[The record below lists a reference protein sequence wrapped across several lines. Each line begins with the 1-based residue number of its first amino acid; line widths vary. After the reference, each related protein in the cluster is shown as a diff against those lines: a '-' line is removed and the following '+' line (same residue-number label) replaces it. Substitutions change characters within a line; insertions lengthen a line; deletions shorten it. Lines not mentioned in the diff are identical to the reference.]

1 MKLRSLLRTLFPM
14 LLIVGGTT
22 WAHAEVLVPP
32 TSEWK
37 YLHPTDG
44 KDPAKAQADFHKTF
58 FKAEFD
64 DASWKSGKDSA
75 GESGGFAYGEEE
87 FKGVDLG
94 QPEKPEDRK
103 TAYFRLKFK
112 TTEPQKNL
120 VLKCRRDDAII
131 VYIDG
136 QEVLRDNVPEG
147 ENAYDLFATATVEEE
162 AKLNTFPLK
171 IELPAGDHILAIS
184 VHNRAEGSSDLRLGE
199 VSLETAPAGATP
211 APAASAK

>member
-1 MKLRSLLRTLFPM
+1 MTLRKLGKPFFALLFVVCSTP
-14 LLIVGGTT
+14 
-22 WAHAEVLVPP
+22 WAHAEVIVPP

-44 KDPAKAQADFHKTF
+44 KDPKQSVPDFHKTF
-58 FKAEFD
+58 FNADFD
-64 DASWKSGKDSA
+64 DSSWKSGKDSA

-112 TTEPQKNL
+112 TTSPQKDV
-120 VLKCRRDDAII
+120 VLKCRRDDAIL
-131 VYIDG
+131 VYLDG
-136 QEVLRDNVPEG
+136 KEVLRDNLPDG
-147 ENAYDLFATATVEEE
+147 PDSYDMFAKSTINEE
-162 AKLNTFPLK
+162 AKLETFPLK
-171 IELPAGDHILAIS
+171 VELPAGDHLLAIS

-199 VSLETAPAGATP
+199 VSLETADAEATP
-211 APAASAK
+211 AAADKK